1 METKLPTLNQSPNAT
16 LPPPQPTRRA
26 VLSPSSA
33 LALSSPPAL
42 PPRRRCR
49 GPRRGCAG
57 RRSASGLPWAWGSS
71 ASQVRARSRLG
82 VDRAGAEFP
91 DQLSGR
97 KPLPAPPSPRSTPT
111 PLPTLRPGLSLHPS
125 SHQHT
130 LETQLPDT
138 SLAQVSILPSSRSWV
153 LFHLMPRRPR
163 VSLVP
168 FRGASPRSVV
178 LHGPRTDILFSRG
191 LERPDLPNCCD
202 SEALFPLHPEPW
214 QPSPSAVTAVP
225 SKSPASSLLSVLF
238 SRVRGPHLSLTQ
250 PHLFFALAS
259 TCLPLPG
266 KSLENQFVFLPPREV
281 PSSHHCCVRQ
291 RPRLTSHPPSP
302 PHGFPSLHRHLGDQG
317 SLLPCPRDALEV

>member
-1 METKLPTLNQSPNAT
+1 MPGPSPGLCRAS
-16 LPPPQPTRRA
+16 LGLWAALGLGLLGLSGKSPVPTRGGQGGGGVPGPSKRPQA
-26 VLSPSSA
+26 PPSSA
-33 LALSSPPAL
+33 LASLHSHASAHL
-42 PPRRRCR
+42 APR
-49 GPRRGCAG
+49 
-57 RRSASGLPWAWGSS
+57 
-71 ASQVRARSRLG
+71 
-82 VDRAGAEFP
+82 
-91 DQLSGR
+91 
-97 KPLPAPPSPRSTPT
+97 PLP
-111 PLPTLRPGLSLHPS
+111 HPS

-130 LETQLPDT
+130 LDTQLPDP

-153 LFHLMPRRPR
+153 LFRTHLMPRRPR

-202 SEALFPLHPEPW
+202 SEALFALHPEPW

-225 SKSPASSLLSVLF
+225 SKSPASSLLSVVF

-250 PHLFFALAS
+250 PHLFSALSS

-302 PHGFPSLHRHLGDQG
+302 HGFPSLRRHLGDQG